1 MSKGLSKVTNAIGLS
16 DTDAAGNAARK
27 ASGVQANYQKQA
39 LDYLKER
46 EKIPQA
52 LREGALTGLGGEY
65 GLTIGAD
72 GKAVM
77 SGSVLDRAKASPFY
91 TEAVRLGEDAVLR
104 NASATG
110 GLRSGTASENLAN
123 VNQQA
128 LLESYQTQ
136 LQGLQGLGSLAS
148 NANNI
153 AGMTQGI
160 GQTYAQGITAQAQA
174 NEAAQNQNF
183 SQFLGLGQAGATGM
197 NLGGFSDVSL
207 KQNITHLGE
216 RNGHKWYSWTWNDAA
231 KALGFSGDSQGV
243 IAQDVQKYR
252 PDAVSERCG
261 YLTVNYELL
270 GIV

>member
-1 MSKGLSKVTNAIGLS
+1 MSKGISKVTNSLGLS
-16 DTDAAGNAARK
+16 DTEEAGNASRYASELQAGYQEK
-27 ASGVQANYQKQA
+27 ALK
-39 LDYLKER
+39 YLKER

-65 GLTIGAD
+65 GITVGAD
-72 GKAVM
+72 GKAIM
-77 SGSVLDRAKASPFY
+77 SGSVLDRAKSSPFY
-91 TEAVRLGEDAVLR
+91 TEAVRIGEDSVLR

-110 GLRSGTASENLAN
+110 GLRSGSTSENLAN

-128 LLESYQTQ
+128 LLQSYQTQ
-136 LQGLQGLGSLAS
+136 LQGLQGLGSLPS

-183 SQFLGLGQAGATGM
+183 SQLIGLGQAGATGM

-231 KALGFSGDSQGV
+231 KALGLSGDSQGV

-252 PDAVSERCG
+252 PDAVSERDG

-270 GIV
+270 GLV

>member
-1 MSKGLSKVTNAIGLS
+1 MSKSIKSVASGLLGGGSAAAGATS
-16 DTDAAGNAARK
+16 DAANTQAA
-27 ASGVQANYQKQA
+27 YQQQA
-39 LDYLKER
+39 LAYLKER

-91 TEAVRLGEDAVLR
+91 TEAVRLGEDSVLR

-128 LLESYQTQ
+128 LLQSYQTQ
-136 LQGLQGLGSLAS
+136 LQGLQGLGSLQS
-148 NANNI
+148 NANQI
-153 AGMTQGI
+153 AGLTQGV
-160 GQTYAQGITAQAQA
+160 GQTYAQGISGAAQAQ
-174 NEAAQNQNF
+174 
-183 SQFLGLGQAGATGM
+183 QAGDNQGFSKR
-197 NLGGFSDVSL
+197 LGIGSVLGSAFSDVSL

-231 KALGFSGDSQGV
+231 KALGLSGDSQGV

-252 PDAVSERCG
+252 PDAVSERDG

-270 GIV
+270 GLV

>member
-16 DTDAAGNAARK
+16 DTDAAGNAAKK
-27 ASGVQANYQKQA
+27 AAGVQAGYQEQA
-39 LDYLKER
+39 LAYLKER

-91 TEAVRLGEDAVLR
+91 TEAVRIGEDSVLR

-128 LLESYQTQ
+128 LLQSYQTQ

-183 SQFLGLGQAGATGM
+183 SQLLGLGQAAA
-197 NLGGFSDVSL
+197 GFSDVSL

-231 KALGFSGDSQGV
+231 KALGLSGDSQGV

-252 PDAVSERCG
+252 PDAVSERDG

-270 GIV
+270 GLV

>member
-1 MSKGLSKVTNAIGLS
+1 MSKSIKSVASGLLGGGSAAAGATS
-16 DTDAAGNAARK
+16 DAANTQAA
-27 ASGVQANYQKQA
+27 YQQQA
-39 LDYLKER
+39 LAYLKER

-77 SGSVLDRAKASPFY
+77 SGSVLDRAKSSPFY
-91 TEAVRLGEDAVLR
+91 TEAVRLGEDSVLR

-128 LLESYQTQ
+128 LLQSYQTQ
-136 LQGLQGLGSLAS
+136 LQGLQGLGSLQS
-148 NANNI
+148 NANQI
-153 AGMTQGI
+153 AGLTQGV
-160 GQTYAQGITAQAQA
+160 GQTYAQGISGAAQAQQA
-174 NEAAQNQNF
+174 GDNQGF
-183 SQFLGLGQAGATGM
+183 SNLIGLGGLAASV
-197 NLGGFSDVSL
+197 FSDVSL

-231 KALGFSGDSQGV
+231 KALGLSGDSQGV

-252 PDAVSERCG
+252 PDAVSERDG

-270 GIV
+270 GLV

>member
-1 MSKGLSKVTNAIGLS
+1 MSKSIKSVASGLLGGGSAAAGATS
-16 DTDAAGNAARK
+16 DAANTQAA
-27 ASGVQANYQKQA
+27 YQQQA
-39 LDYLKER
+39 LAYLKER

-77 SGSVLDRAKASPFY
+77 SGSVLDRAKSSPFY
-91 TEAVRLGEDAVLR
+91 TEAVRLGEDSVLR

-128 LLESYQTQ
+128 LLQSYQTQ
-136 LQGLQGLGSLAS
+136 LQGLQGLGSLQS
-148 NANNI
+148 NANQI
-153 AGMTQGI
+153 AGLTQGV
-160 GQTYAQGITAQAQA
+160 GQTYAQGISGAAQAQ
-174 NEAAQNQNF
+174 
-183 SQFLGLGQAGATGM
+183 QAGDNHGFS
-197 NLGGFSDVSL
+197 NLLGIGSILGSAFSDVSL

-231 KALGFSGDSQGV
+231 KALGLSGDSQGV

-252 PDAVSERCG
+252 PDAVSERDG

-270 GIV
+270 GLV

>member
-1 MSKGLSKVTNAIGLS
+1 MSKSIKSVTSGLLGGGSKAAGATG
-16 DTDAAGNAARK
+16 DAANVAA
-27 ASGVQANYQKQA
+27 SYQKQA
-39 LDYLKER
+39 LAYLKER

-91 TEAVRLGEDAVLR
+91 TEAVRLGEDSVLR

-128 LLESYQTQ
+128 LLQSYQTQ
-136 LQGLQGLGSLAS
+136 LQGLQGLGSLQS

-153 AGMTQGI
+153 AGLTQGI
-160 GQTYAQGITAQAQA
+160 GQTYAQGISGAAQAQQA
-174 NEAAQNQNF
+174 GDNQGF
-183 SQFLGLGQAGATGM
+183 SNLLGLGSAVATGM
-197 NLGGFSDVSL
+197 NIGGFSDVSL

-231 KALGFSGDSQGV
+231 KALGLSGDSQGV

-252 PDAVSERCG
+252 PDAVSERDG
-261 YLTVNYELL
+261 YLTVDYKLL
-270 GIV
+270 GLV

>member
-16 DTDAAGNAARK
+16 DTDAAGNASKK
-27 ASGVQANYQKQA
+27 AAGVQAAYQQEA
-39 LDYLKER
+39 LAYLKER

-77 SGSVLDRAKASPFY
+77 SGSVLDRAKSSPFY
-91 TEAVRLGEDAVLR
+91 TEAVRIGEDSVLR

-128 LLESYQTQ
+128 LLQSYQTQ
-136 LQGLQGLGSLAS
+136 LQGLQGLGSLPS

-183 SQFLGLGQAGATGM
+183 SQLLGLGQAAA
-197 NLGGFSDVSL
+197 GFSDVSL

-231 KALGFSGDSQGV
+231 KALGLSGDSQGV

-252 PDAVSERCG
+252 PDAVSERDG
-261 YLTVNYELL
+261 YLTVNYKLL
-270 GIV
+270 GLV

>member
-16 DTDAAGNAARK
+16 DTNAAGNASKK
-27 ASGVQANYQKQA
+27 AAGVAADFQQQA
-39 LDYLKER
+39 LSYLKER
-46 EKIPQA
+46 ERIPQA
-52 LREGALTGLGGEY
+52 LREGALTGLGSEY

-77 SGSVLDRAKASPFY
+77 SGSILDRATASPFY
-91 TEAVRLGEDAVLR
+91 TEAVRIGEDSVLR

-110 GLRSGTASENLAN
+110 GLRSGSASENLAN

-128 LLESYQTQ
+128 LLQSYQTQ
-136 LQGLQGLGSLAS
+136 LQGLQGLGSLQS

-183 SQFLGLGQAGATGM
+183 SQFLGLGQIGA
-197 NLGGFSDVSL
+197 GFSDQSL
-207 KQNITHLGE
+207 KTNIKSLGN

-231 KALGFSGDSQGV
+231 RALGMSGDSEGV

-252 PDAVSERCG
+252 PDAVSERDG
-261 YLTVNYELL
+261 YLTVNYDML
-270 GIV
+270 GIAR

>member
-16 DTDAAGNAARK
+16 DTNAAGNAAKK
-27 ASGVQANYQKQA
+27 AAGVQAGYQEQA
-39 LDYLKER
+39 LAYLKER

-65 GLTIGAD
+65 GLTIGPD

-77 SGSVLDRAKASPFY
+77 SGSVLDRATASPFY
-91 TEAVRLGEDAVLR
+91 TEAVRIGEDAVLR

-110 GLRSGTASENLAN
+110 GLRSGSASENLAN

-128 LLESYQTQ
+128 LLQSYQTQ
-136 LQGLQGLGSLAS
+136 LQGLQGLSSLPS

-153 AGMTQGI
+153 AGMTQGV

-183 SQFLGLGQAGATGM
+183 SQLAGFGQIFA
-197 NLGGFSDVSL
+197 GFSDVSL

-231 KALGFSGDSQGV
+231 KALGLSGDSQGV

-252 PDAVSERCG
+252 PDAVSERGG

-270 GIV
+270 GLV

>member
-16 DTDAAGNAARK
+16 DTDAAGNAASD
-27 ASGVQANYQKQA
+27 AANMQAAYQQQA
-39 LDYLKER
+39 LAYLKER

-91 TEAVRLGEDAVLR
+91 TEAVRIGEDSVLR

-128 LLESYQTQ
+128 LLQSYQTQ
-136 LQGLQGLGSLAS
+136 LRGLEGLGSLPS

-183 SQFLGLGQAGATGM
+183 SQFLGLAQVGA
-197 NLGGFSDVSL
+197 GFSDVSL

-231 KALGFSGDSQGV
+231 KALGLSGDSQGV

-252 PDAVSERCG
+252 PDAVSERDG

-270 GIV
+270 GLV

>member
-16 DTDAAGNAARK
+16 DTNAAGKAASK
-27 ASGVQANYQKQA
+27 AAGVQAGYQQEA
-39 LDYLKER
+39 LAYLKER

-65 GLTIGAD
+65 GLTIGSD

-91 TEAVRLGEDAVLR
+91 TEAVRIGEDSVLR

-128 LLESYQTQ
+128 LLQSYQTQ
-136 LQGLQGLGSLAS
+136 LQGLQWLGSLAS

-174 NEAAQNQNF
+174 NEAAQNKNL
-183 SQFLGLGQAGATGM
+183 SQFLGLGSAVATGM
-197 NLGGFSDVSL
+197 NVGGFSDVSL

-231 KALGFSGDSQGV
+231 KALGLSGDSQGV

-252 PDAVSERCG
+252 PDAVSERDG

-270 GIV
+270 GLV

>member
-1 MSKGLSKVTNAIGLS
+1 MSKSIKSVASGLLGGGSSAAGATS
-16 DTDAAGNAARK
+16 DAANTQAA
-27 ASGVQANYQKQA
+27 YQKQA
-39 LDYLKER
+39 LAYLKER

-91 TEAVRLGEDAVLR
+91 TEAVRIGEDSVLR

-128 LLESYQTQ
+128 LLQSYQTQ
-136 LQGLQGLGSLAS
+136 LQGLQGLGSLQS
-148 NANNI
+148 NANQI
-153 AGMTQGI
+153 AGMTQGV
-160 GQTYAQGITAQAQA
+160 GQTYAQGISGAAQAQ
-174 NEAAQNQNF
+174 
-183 SQFLGLGQAGATGM
+183 QAGDNQGFSNM
-197 NLGGFSDVSL
+197 LGIGSILGSAFSDVSL

-231 KALGFSGDSQGV
+231 KALGLSGDSQGV

-252 PDAVSERCG
+252 PDAVSERDG
-261 YLTVNYELL
+261 YLTVNYEQL
-270 GIV
+270 GLV

>member
-16 DTDAAGNAARK
+16 DTDAAGNASKK
-27 ASGVQANYQKQA
+27 AAGVQAAYQQEA
-39 LDYLKER
+39 LAYLKER

-77 SGSVLDRAKASPFY
+77 SGSVLDRAKSSPFY
-91 TEAVRLGEDAVLR
+91 TEAVRIGEDAVLR

-128 LLESYQTQ
+128 LLQSYQTQ
-136 LQGLQGLGSLAS
+136 LQGLQGLGSLSS

-183 SQFLGLGQAGATGM
+183 SQFLGLGQVGA
-197 NLGGFSDVSL
+197 GFSDVSL

-231 KALGFSGDSQGV
+231 KALGLSGDSQGV

-252 PDAVSERCG
+252 PDAVSERDG

-270 GIV
+270 GLV